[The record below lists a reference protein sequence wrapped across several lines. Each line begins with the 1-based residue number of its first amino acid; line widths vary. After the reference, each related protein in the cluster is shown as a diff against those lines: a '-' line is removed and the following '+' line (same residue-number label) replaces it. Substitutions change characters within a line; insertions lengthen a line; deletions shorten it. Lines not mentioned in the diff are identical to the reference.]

1 VSKAPAPNPSRSR
14 PPFDNEHRLRES
26 SLSNGQLIRRLLALA
41 WSYKK
46 YALLTLSLQLILLVM
61 AVSGLGLLGLGVDE
75 LGAHVDPDADTPT
88 WPLGIPRPADWS
100 PMARVGAIAAA
111 IFLIAALRFVLD
123 RTNTI
128 VLAKLT
134 ARIVVDLRKRVYEKL
149 QRLSF
154 HFFDANSSGSI
165 INRVTGDVQAV
176 RAFIDQVLVQVVM
189 MVVSLAVFLAYM
201 LSIDVGL
208 TIACLA
214 ATPLMFVLSMWFSK
228 RVKPAYRVNRELVDE
243 TIRVLAENVQGHH
256 VVRGFG
262 LEPAEV
268 RKFRKANLN
277 VKRQQRWIFRQ
288 VSLFVPA
295 IQTIPQVNI
304 VVLLIYGAVLFSRG
318 EVSHGNLLV
327 FLGLLNQFSNQ
338 IGAVAQIT
346 NTVQRCMI
354 GGARVFEV
362 LDAPVEIDNRDDA
375 APLERARGEV
385 AFEGVTFGYDRNKPP
400 VLEDVSL
407 HAAPGETV
415 AILGATGAGKTS
427 LLSMI
432 PRFYDPRAGR
442 VLLDGRDI
450 RDYDVSDLRR
460 QVGLV
465 FQESFLFS
473 QSVHEN
479 IAFGHPDATREQVV
493 AAAKVAQAH
502 DFVSEMPDGY
512 DTVLSEAGGNL
523 SGGQRQ
529 RLAIARAVL
538 LEPPILL
545 LDDPTAAIDPETEHE
560 ILAAMEHA
568 MKGRTTFVIAHRL
581 STLRRAD
588 HVIVLDHGRVVQR
601 GTHESLMGE
610 PGGHYEKAANLQ
622 TSDDE
627 SDRILGIDTANMA
640 GGQA

>member
-1 VSKAPAPNPSRSR
+1 VPNAPAPNPSPGR
-14 PPFDNEHRLRES
+14 PPFENDRRLRAS
-26 SLSNGQLIRRLLALA
+26 TLSNGALIRRLLSLA
-41 WSYKK
+41 WAYKR
-46 YALLTLSLQLILLVM
+46 YALLTLSLQLILLIM

-75 LGAHVDPDADTPT
+75 LGAHVDENASPPS
-88 WPLGIPRPADWS
+88 WPLGLPRPQGWS
-100 PMARVGAIAAA
+100 PMQRVGAIAAA

-123 RTNTI
+123 RANTI

-134 ARIVVDLRKRVYEKL
+134 ARIVVDLRKEVYAKL

-176 RAFIDQVLVQVVM
+176 RSFIDQVLVQVVM
-189 MVVSLAVFLAYM
+189 MTISLAVFLTYM
-201 LSIDVGL
+201 LSIDVWL
-208 TIACLA
+208 TLACLA
-214 ATPLMFVLSMWFSK
+214 ATPLMFVLSVIFSR
-228 RVKPAYRVNRELVDE
+228 RVRPAYRKNRELVDE

-262 LEPAEV
+262 LEPREV
-268 RKFRKANLN
+268 RKFRLANLN

-288 VSLFVPA
+288 VSTFVPM
-295 IQTIPQVNI
+295 IQTVPQVNI
-304 VVLLIYGAVLFSRG
+304 VVLLLYGGALFMRG
-318 EVSHGNLLV
+318 EVSHGTLLV

-338 IGAVAQIT
+338 IGMVAQIT
-346 NTVQRCMI
+346 NMVQRSLI

-362 LDAPVEIDNRDDA
+362 LDAKVDIESAPGA
-375 APLERARGEV
+375 ARIERARGHV
-385 AFEGVTFGYDRNKPP
+385 VFEGVTFGYDERKAP
-400 VLEDVSL
+400 VLEGVSL
-407 HAAPGETV
+407 AVEPGQTV
-415 AILGATGAGKTS
+415 AILGATGAGKTT

-442 VLLDGRDI
+442 VLLDGRDV
-450 RDYDVSDLRR
+450 RAYDVSDLRR

-479 IAFGHPDATREQVV
+479 IAFGHPEATREQVI
-493 AAAKVAQAH
+493 AAAKIAQAH
-502 DFVSEMPDGY
+502 DFVTDMPDGY

-545 LDDPTAAIDPETEHE
+545 LDDPTASIDPETEHE
-560 ILAAMEHA
+560 ILAAMERA
-568 MKGRTTFVIAHRL
+568 MRGRTTFVIAHRL

-588 HVIVLDHGRVVQR
+588 HVVVLDHGRVVQR
-601 GTHESLMGE
+601 GTHESLMNDQT
-610 PGGHYEKAANLQ
+610 GHYAAAASLQ

-627 SDRILGIDTANMA
+627 SDRILGLDPH
-640 GGQA
+640 GGAD